1 MAKKPTTADAELI
14 LKLYDLRREA
24 EMRKARHW
32 WLTEF
37 WPESAEDFMK
47 IVGDLGGQENNWLRQ
62 VGGYWS
68 MAASFALQGVLNEE
82 MFLQPAVSGE
92 MYFLLAK
99 VHPFL
104 KDLREKMGD
113 PHLFANIENVVTRS
127 KFGRERLKFTLK
139 RVEMLRQKRSE
150 RKAS

>member
-37 WPESAEDFMK
+37 WPESAEDFIK
-47 IVGDLGGQENNWLRQ
+47 IASNLGGQENNWLRQ

-139 RVEMLRQKRSE
+139 RVEMLRQKRAE

>member
-47 IVGDLGGQENNWLRQ
+47 IAGNLGGQENNWLRQ